1 SAAAPRSS
9 ASSWCPSVSRTMAT
23 ERSRRSASASTSAS
37 ASDDLHVTLPSRY
50 TSFMITTL
58 IVSAV
63 LAAVPSVDDLNAV
76 ARLPGEPS
84 VVSAVGMTRDD
95 RPILTL
101 ENSSAFD
108 AESTKRRVVVY
119 AGASSDAA
127 SAAVLEAVRWFK
139 TQAPRELRDQWSVSA
154 LPAVAFADGDE
165 KSFVRWCTFQA
176 PDVAIE
182 FVDGHAAS
190 GVDHRRRFLARESR
204 SRNIA
209 VAIR

>member
-1 SAAAPRSS
+1 
-9 ASSWCPSVSRTMAT
+9 MAT

-50 TSFMITTL
+50 TSLMITTL

-139 TQAPRELRDQWSVSA
+139 TRSE
-154 LPAVAFADGDE
+154 E
-165 KSFVRWCTFQA
+165 
-176 PDVAIE
+176 
-182 FVDGHAAS
+182 
-190 GVDHRRRFLARESR
+190 RRVGKECR
-204 SRNIA
+204 SRWA
-209 VAIR
+209 G